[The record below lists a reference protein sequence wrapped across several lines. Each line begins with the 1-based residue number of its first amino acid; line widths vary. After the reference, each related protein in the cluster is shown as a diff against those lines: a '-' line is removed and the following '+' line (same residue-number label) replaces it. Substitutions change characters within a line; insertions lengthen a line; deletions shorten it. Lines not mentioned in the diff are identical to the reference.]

1 MQIDH
6 KALRLLIMNFRN
18 PEGQTARWIEIL
30 GIYMTLKL
38 STAKGKTMEMQI
50 NFPDAPVTT
59 TPLCLAQF
67 NGMVEQ
73 LNEML

>member
-1 MQIDH
+1 
-6 KALRLLIMNFRN
+6 MNFRN